1 MKTFDRNSSLVGL
14 IGFILLLLGNLFI
27 MQIGILVLF
36 CVAVAWLSVRVTGPH
51 LEAKKR
57 NGQE

>member
-1 MKTFDRNSSLVGL
+1 MSQENL
-14 IGFILLLLGNLFI
+14 IV
-27 MQIGILVLF
+27 MQIGMLVLF

-51 LEAKKR
+51 LDQKKR